1 MNKTSIDADVDH
13 IFWSSLAYSE
23 NPHDFLHFVRFAQN
37 RDAQHNLA
45 LENAKR
51 FWSHQDSPT
60 FMPTFASRLR
70 RLAEEGNTTAM
81 FHLGRWHHWGYFDQ
95 KLIHNELYWFQ
106 QGMNFGDGRCTT
118 QVALVTL
125 QSDVPAGVALLHKA
139 IDQGHLPAYCYLA
152 DHEPEFH
159 DQHLREAAHS
169 GDPFSMYC
177 WGYHLMEQ
185 SPILEQQ
192 KHIEWIK
199 RAAIS
204 GESAASLYL
213 GLKFLYGKPGFDK
226 DQSTAYEWLTLGAK
240 YGNAKCMGAMGREML
255 FEGGDQEEAGKD
267 WLLKA
272 SMLGDM
278 YAQSTLGFNQLW
290 CSKTPEE
297 QSEGVAWLKASA
309 LQDNKVSIYR
319 LAEAYQRGKGTELNL
334 EVAAQWFTKGVEFK
348 SAECQAALGY
358 MYLLG
363 KGVDEDENKAQELF
377 QLASLQGDSWGT
389 YMLGQCYANG
399 YGLEQDFKAALECY
413 TTAAAQQE
421 PSATFKVGRA
431 NLIGEGTEKNK
442 GAAVR
447 WLRKASGLGNNDAN
461 VYLGLMLLYGDG
473 VAENPSEAAR
483 WFRIAADRNDPRA
496 LRELGYLFADG
507 KGVSKDIAEA
517 QRLMA
522 TAASLNDDEAREWL
536 DEHCPQ
542 KPDWLVKL
550 RTGEDV

>member
-1 MNKTSIDADVDH
+1 VNLIHYDKSLDEQLWSIL
-13 IFWSSLAYSE
+13 SCSE
-23 NPHDFLHFVRFAQN
+23 NPNDLLHFVRLTRNRNADQTQILLTAQLYWRN
-37 RDAQHNLA
+37 QEA
-45 LENAKR
+45 
-51 FWSHQDSPT
+51 PT
-60 FMPTFASRLR
+60 FIPD
-70 RLAEEGNTTAM
+70 LANMLHTQANAGNTAAM
-81 FHLGRWHHWGYFDQ
+81 FHLGRWHSLGYNSHLLD
-95 KLIHNELYWFQ
+95 HNELHWYQ
-106 QGMNFGDGRCTT
+106 QGMYLGDGRCTT
-118 QVALVTL
+118 QVALITL
-125 QSDVPAGVALLHKA
+125 QSDVPAGVSLLHNA
-139 IDQGHLPAYCYLA
+139 IDQGYLPAYCYLA
-152 DHEPEFH
+152 DHEPNLH
-159 DQHLREAAHS
+159 DQHLCKAANS

-185 SPILEQQ
+185 SQGREQDL
-192 KHIEWIK
+192 HIEWIK
-199 RAAIS
+199 RAALA

-213 GLKFLYGKPGFDK
+213 GLMFLYGKPGFDK

-255 FEGGDQEEAGKD
+255 FEGGEQEETGKD
-267 WLLKA
+267 WLFKA

-297 QSEGVAWLKASA
+297 QSEGLSWLKASA
-309 LQDNKVSIYR
+309 LQENKVAIYR

-334 EVAAQWFTKGVEFK
+334 ELAAQWFAKGVELK
-348 SAECQAALGY
+348 SAECQASLGY
-358 MYLLG
+358 MHLLG
-363 KGVDEDENKAQELF
+363 KGVAEDENKAQELF
-377 QLASLQGDSWGT
+377 QLASLQGDAWGT

-399 YGLEQDFKAALECY
+399 YGVEQDFKAALECY
-413 TTAAAQQE
+413 KEAAAQQE

-431 NLIGEGTEKNK
+431 HLMGEGTEKNK

-447 WLRKASGLGNNDAN
+447 WLRKAASLGNNDAH

-473 VAENPSEAAR
+473 VAENPVEAAR
-483 WFRIAADRNDPRA
+483 WFRKAADRNDPRA
-496 LRELGYLFADG
+496 LRELGYLYADG
-507 KGVSKDIAEA
+507 KGVGKDMAEA

-522 TAASLNDDEAREWL
+522 TAASLNDDEAKEWL